1 MNLPTSKRRGVIASV
16 VFLTITSGSA
26 LAQNP
31 ESSQPRHRDL
41 SAQTPKQSDQ
51 KGMTEI
57 ANAYRQL
64 HDATLSTLRAQTR
77 NFDTINGKE
86 GNDAERGSESPIKED
101 GAERSIQDRPTK
113 AASTKL
119 LGDELLIAAATEG
132 LLAGAPSADP
142 TSRMQGGAGSKMTEE
157 ATSSTTNRTVNRDGS
172 ENLVGMLL
180 VCALPGNNGAR
191 SAMGRSGTDGEM
203 DSSRGGAVDAST
215 ATTKLTAGTYAIK
228 RSGNSIWLA
237 DRFGRVA
244 LRTTIDTDHG
254 MTSRI
259 SPSPTDRSTGATGQD
274 KTNPDRARDGSED
287 RATQRQDETKLS
299 RTMNGNSDD
308 WEVVFGAI
316 TKEAM
321 TSMGWA
327 TDQTDSSKNA
337 KKG

>member
-31 ESSQPRHRDL
+31 ESSQPRDRDL

-77 NFDTINGKE
+77 NFDTLNGKE
-86 GNDAERGSESPIKED
+86 GNDAARGNESPKKED

-113 AASTKL
+113 ATSTTL
-119 LGDELLIAAATEG
+119 RGDDLLIAAATEG

-142 TSRMQGGAGSKMTEE
+142 TSRLQGGAGSKATEE
-157 ATSSTTNRTVNRDGS
+157 ATSSTTNRTVGRAGS

-191 SAMGRSGTDGEM
+191 STMGRSGTDGEM

-244 LRTTIDTDHG
+244 LRTTIDKDHG
-254 MTSRI
+254 ITPRI
-259 SPSPTDRSTGATGQD
+259 RPSPIDRSTGQD
-274 KTNPDRARDGSED
+274 KTNPDRARDGSDDEV
-287 RATQRQDETKLS
+287 TQRKDETKLS

-308 WEVVFGAI
+308 WEVIFGAI

-327 TDQTDSSKNA
+327 TDQTDSSKHV